1 MTSDATHEEAVS
13 LLQELGLKEYEAK
26 CFVGLSRMS
35 SGTAKGLSEVT
46 EVPRTRVYD
55 AVRILEAKGLVEV
68 QHSSP
73 QQFRAVPLSEATE
86 TLRDQYEERVERLQS
101 ALREMGSIESDDDDE
116 AELQEVWSLT
126 GSEAIENRA
135 AAIIGDTTNEV
146 VLVIGS
152 DAVLTEPL
160 IEQLNSIDSD
170 IDLIV
175 GSGSASIRDRVEQEI
190 PRATAFLSELDWLRG
205 EMTPQEDAAVGRLL
219 LVDRSAMLVSS
230 IDPQTGDE
238 QAIFATGLR
247 NGLIV
252 IARRL
257 LSQGVVEMTPLE
269 QD

>member
-86 TLRDQYEERVERLQS
+86 TLRDQYEERIERLQS
-101 ALREMGSIESDDDDE
+101 ALREMGRIESNDDE
-116 AELQEVWSLT
+116 AELQEVWSLS
-126 GSEAIENRA
+126 GSDAIENRA
-135 AAIIGDTTNEV
+135 AAISEDATDEV

-152 DAVLTEPL
+152 EAVFTEPL
-160 IEQLNSIDSD
+160 IEQLNSLDPNT
-170 IDLIV
+170 DLIV
-175 GSGSASIRDRVEQEI
+175 GTGSASIRDRVEQAI
-190 PRATAFLSELDWLRG
+190 PRATAFLSELDWLHS
-205 EMTPQEDAAVGRLL
+205 EMIPEEDAAVGRLL
-219 LVDRSAMLVSS
+219 LVDRSTMLVSS

-257 LSQGVVEMTPLE
+257 LSQGVVEMTPLKQE
-269 QD
+269 

>member
-1 MTSDATHEEAVS
+1 MD
-13 LLQELGLKEYEAK
+13 
-26 CFVGLSRMS
+26 

-86 TLRDQYEERVERLQS
+86 TLRGQYEQRVERLQS
-101 ALREMGSIESDDDDE
+101 ALQEMGRIESDNDE
-116 AELQEVWSLT
+116 AKLQEVWSLS
-126 GSEAIENRA
+126 GSDAIENRA
-135 AAIIGDTTNEV
+135 EALIADATEEV

-152 DAVLTEPL
+152 NAVLTDPL
-160 IEQLNSIDSD
+160 IEQLNSLDSNT
-170 IDLIV
+170 DLIV
-175 GSGSASIRDRVEQEI
+175 GTGSDSIQNRVKREI
-190 PRATAFLSELDWLRG
+190 PRATAFLSELDWLHS
-205 EMTPQEDAAVGRLL
+205 ELMPEEDAAVGRLL

-238 QAIFATGLR
+238 QAIFATGLK

-257 LSQGVVEMTPLE
+257 ISQGVVDMDPLE

>member
-1 MTSDATHEEAVS
+1 MKSDTTHEEAVS
-13 LLQELGLKEYEAK
+13 ILQELGLREYEAK

-35 SGTAKGLSEVT
+35 RGTAKGLSEVT

-86 TLRDQYEERVERLQS
+86 TLRSQYEERVERLQS
-101 ALREMGSIESDDDDE
+101 ALREMGSIDSQDEE
-116 AELQEVWSLT
+116 AELQEVWSLS
-126 GSEAIENRA
+126 GSDAIENRA
-135 AAIIGDTTNEV
+135 AAIIGDAADEV
-146 VLVIGS
+146 VLVIG
-152 DAVLTEPL
+152 AEAILTDSL
-160 IEQLNSIDSD
+160 IQQLNSLDPD
-170 IDLIV
+170 TELIV
-175 GSGSASIRDRVEQEI
+175 GSGSASIRDRVEREI
-190 PRATAFLSELDWLRG
+190 PRATAYLSELDWLHG
-205 EMTPQEDAAVGRLL
+205 EMIPEEDTAVGRLL

-257 LSQGVVEMTPLE
+257 LSQGVVEMTPLQ

>member
-1 MTSDATHEEAVS
+1 MT
-13 LLQELGLKEYEAK
+13 
-26 CFVGLSRMS
+26 

-86 TLRDQYEERVERLQS
+86 TLRTQYEDRVERLQS
-101 ALREMGSIESDDDDE
+101 TLREMGSIESEDEE
-116 AELQEVWSLT
+116 AELQEVWSLS
-126 GSEAIENRA
+126 GSDAIENRA
-135 AAIIGDTTNEV
+135 AAIIEDATDEV
-146 VLVIGS
+146 VLVIGTE
-152 DAVLTEPL
+152 AVLSESL
-160 IEQLNSIDSD
+160 IEELNSLDPD
-170 IDLIV
+170 IELIV
-175 GSGSASIRDRVEQEI
+175 GSGSASIRDRVEQQI
-190 PRATAFLSELDWLRG
+190 PRATAFLSELGWLHG
-205 EMTPQEDAAVGRLL
+205 ELTPAEDAAVGRLL
-219 LVDRSAMLVSS
+219 LVDRSTLLVSS
-230 IDPQTGDE
+230 IDPQTSDE

-257 LSQGVVEMTPLE
+257 LSQGVMEMTPLE

>member
-26 CFVGLSRMS
+26 CFVGLSRMT

-86 TLRDQYEERVERLQS
+86 TLRTQYEDRVERLQS
-101 ALREMGSIESDDDDE
+101 TLREMGSIESEDEE
-116 AELQEVWSLT
+116 AELQEVWSLS
-126 GSEAIENRA
+126 GSDAIENRA
-135 AAIIGDTTNEV
+135 AAIIEDATDEV
-146 VLVIGS
+146 VLVIGTE
-152 DAVLTEPL
+152 AVLSESL
-160 IEQLNSIDSD
+160 IEELNSLDPD
-170 IDLIV
+170 IELIV
-175 GSGSASIRDRVEQEI
+175 GSGSASIRDRVEQQI
-190 PRATAFLSELDWLRG
+190 PRATAFLSELGWLHG
-205 EMTPQEDAAVGRLL
+205 ELTPAEDAAVGRLL
-219 LVDRSAMLVSS
+219 LVDRSTLLVSS
-230 IDPQTGDE
+230 IDPQTSDE

-257 LSQGVVEMTPLE
+257 LSQGVMEMTPLE

>member
-26 CFVGLSRMS
+26 CFVGLSRMD
-35 SGTAKGLSEVT
+35 SGTAKDLSEVT

-55 AVRILEAKGLVEV
+55 AVRILEAQGLVEV

-86 TLRDQYEERVERLQS
+86 TLRNQYERRIGRLQS
-101 ALREMGSIESDDDDE
+101 ALQEVDRIESDNDE
-116 AELQEVWSLT
+116 AELQEVWSLS
-126 GSEAIENRA
+126 GSDAIENRA
-135 AAIIGDTTNEV
+135 ATLITDATEEV
-146 VLVIGS
+146 VFVIGS
-152 DAVLTEPL
+152 NAVLTDSL
-160 IEQLNSIDSD
+160 IEQLNSLDSNT
-170 IDLIV
+170 DLIIGT
-175 GSGSASIRDRVEQEI
+175 GSDSIQDRVKQEI
-190 PRATAFLSELDWLRG
+190 PRATAFLSELDWLHG
-205 EMTPQEDAAVGRLL
+205 ELMPEEDAAVGRLL

-230 IDPQTGDE
+230 INPQTGDE
-238 QAIFATGLR
+238 QAIFATGLK

-257 LSQGVVEMTPLE
+257 ISQGIVDMDPLE

>member
-101 ALREMGSIESDDDDE
+101 ALREMGSIESDDEE
-116 AELQEVWSLT
+116 AELQEVWSLS
-126 GSEAIENRA
+126 GSDAIENRA
-135 AAIIGDTTNEV
+135 AAIIDDTTDEV

-160 IEQLNSIDSD
+160 IEQLNSLDPGT
-170 IDLIV
+170 DLIV
-175 GSGSASIRDRVEQEI
+175 GTGSTSIRDRVEREV

-205 EMTPQEDAAVGRLL
+205 EMTPREDAAVGRLL
-219 LVDRSAMLVSS
+219 LVDRSALLVSS

>member
-101 ALREMGSIESDDDDE
+101 ALSEMGRIEADDDE
-116 AELQEVWSLT
+116 AELQEVWSLS
-126 GSEAIENRA
+126 GSDAIENRA
-135 AAIIGDTTNEV
+135 AAISADATDEV
-146 VLVIGS
+146 VLIIGS
-152 DAVLTEPL
+152 EAVLTEPL
-160 IEQLNSIDSD
+160 IGQLNSLDPSA
-170 IDLIV
+170 DLII
-175 GSGSASIRDRVEQEI
+175 GTGSASIRDRVEQEI
-190 PRATAFLSELDWLRG
+190 PHATAFLSELDWLHS
-205 EMTPQEDAAVGRLL
+205 EMIPEEDAAVGRLL

-238 QAIFATGLR
+238 QAIFATGLK

-257 LSQGVVEMTPLE
+257 LSQGVVEMTPPE

>member
-101 ALREMGSIESDDDDE
+101 ALREMGSIESDDDE
-116 AELQEVWSLT
+116 AELQEVWSLS
-126 GSEAIENRA
+126 GSDAIENRA
-135 AAIIGDTTNEV
+135 AAIIEETTDEV

-175 GSGSASIRDRVEQEI
+175 GSGSASIRDRVEREI

-205 EMTPQEDAAVGRLL
+205 EITPQEDAAVGRLL

-230 IDPQTGDE
+230 IDPQTGNE

>member
-1 MTSDATHEEAVS
+1 MKSDATHEEAVS

-86 TLRDQYEERVERLQS
+86 TLQDQYEERVERLQS
-101 ALREMGSIESDDDDE
+101 ALHAMGSIEVDDDD
-116 AELQEVWSLT
+116 ATLQEVWSLT
-126 GSEAIENRA
+126 GSDAIANRA
-135 AAIIGDTTNEV
+135 AGIIGDATEEV
-146 VLVIGS
+146 VLVIG
-152 DAVLTEPL
+152 AEAILTDSL
-160 IEQLNSIDSD
+160 IQQLNSLDPD
-170 IDLIV
+170 TELIV
-175 GSGSASIRDRVEQEI
+175 GSGSASIRDRVEREI
-190 PRATAFLSELDWLRG
+190 PRATAYLSELDWLHG
-205 EMTPQEDAAVGRLL
+205 EMIPEEDTAVGRLL

-257 LSQGVVEMTPLE
+257 LSQGVVEMTPLQ

>member
-1 MTSDATHEEAVS
+1 MFCRTLSDVQRYSEGIERGNGGSENARLRRRSDSRSEGAGRGPAFEPPAV
-13 LLQELGLKEYEAK
+13 
-26 CFVGLSRMS
+26 
-35 SGTAKGLSEVT
+35 
-46 EVPRTRVYD
+46 P
-55 AVRILEAKGLVEV
+55 
-68 QHSSP
+68 
-73 QQFRAVPLSEATE
+73 AVPLSEATE

-101 ALREMGSIESDDDDE
+101 ALREMGSIESDDDE
-116 AELQEVWSLT
+116 AELQEVWSLS
-126 GSEAIENRA
+126 GSDAIENRA
-135 AAIIGDTTNEV
+135 AAIIEETTDEV

-175 GSGSASIRDRVEQEI
+175 GSGSASIRDRVEREI

-205 EMTPQEDAAVGRLL
+205 EITPQEDAAVGRLL
-219 LVDRSAMLVSS
+219 LVDRSAMLVRS
-230 IDPQTGDE
+230 IDPQTGNE

>member
-1 MTSDATHEEAVS
+1 
-13 LLQELGLKEYEAK
+13 
-26 CFVGLSRMS
+26 MS

-101 ALREMGSIESDDDDE
+101 ALREMGRIEPEDDE
-116 AELQEVWSLT
+116 AELQEVWSLS
-126 GSEAIENRA
+126 GSDAIENRA
-135 AAIIGDTTNEV
+135 AAISEDATDEV

-152 DAVLTEPL
+152 EAVLTDPL
-160 IEQLNSIDSD
+160 IAQLNSLDANT
-170 IDLIV
+170 DLIV
-175 GSGSASIRDRVEQEI
+175 GTGSPSIRDRVEQEI
-190 PRATAFLSELDWLRG
+190 PRATAFLSELDWLHS
-205 EMTPQEDAAVGRLL
+205 EMTPEEDAAVGRLL
-219 LVDRSAMLVSS
+219 LVDRSTMLVSS

>member
-101 ALREMGSIESDDDDE
+101 ALREMGRIESDDDE
-116 AELQEVWSLT
+116 AELQEVWSLS
-126 GSEAIENRA
+126 GSDAIENRA
-135 AAIIGDTTNEV
+135 AAISEDATDEV

-152 DAVLTEPL
+152 EAILTDPL
-160 IEQLNSIDSD
+160 IAQLNSLDANT
-170 IDLIV
+170 DLIV
-175 GSGSASIRDRVEQEI
+175 GTGSASIRDRVEQEI
-190 PRATAFLSELDWLRG
+190 PRATAFLSALDWLHS
-205 EMTPQEDAAVGRLL
+205 EMTPEEDAAVGRLL
-219 LVDRSAMLVSS
+219 LVDRSTMLVSS

-269 QD
+269 RD

>member
-101 ALREMGSIESDDDDE
+101 ALSEMGRIEADNDE
-116 AELQEVWSLT
+116 AELQEVWSLS
-126 GSEAIENRA
+126 GSDAIENRA
-135 AAIIGDTTNEV
+135 AAISADATDEV

-152 DAVLTEPL
+152 EAVLTEPL
-160 IEQLNSIDSD
+160 IKQLNSLDPNA
-170 IDLIV
+170 DLIV
-175 GSGSASIRDRVEQEI
+175 GTGSASIRDRVEQEI
-190 PRATAFLSELDWLRG
+190 PRATAFLSELDWLHS
-205 EMTPQEDAAVGRLL
+205 EMIPEEDAAVGRLL
-219 LVDRSAMLVSS
+219 LVDRSTMLVSS
-230 IDPQTGDE
+230 INPQTGDE